1 MANLYLQRAAECER
15 MALDRPDESQKLK
28 DTAETWR
35 LLAEMSEQAQASEQV
50 TVH

>member
-15 MALDRPDESQKLK
+15 MALDRPEDSQKLK
-28 DTAETWR
+28 DTAEAWR
-35 LLAEMSEQAQASEQV
+35 LLAEMSEEKQTSKPA